1 MKNSTKPPFLTEFN
15 FLKLLLAIYVINK
28 YNNIID
34 KSELEHE
41 LYWFYDKSE
50 FHFLFIDICK
60 KESVDNSYYVD
71 LSCAF
76 QTANELGLINII
88 NDTGNNIKFTINMSE
103 EEAKI
108 ILKNYSLKVRFYMLK
123 LFKKLKQEAEK
134 NKFDYIPSNDSENI
148 AELLKNFVYDPSKT
162 EEILLHYD
170 ELIKSESASRIL
182 KPKDK

>member
-1 MKNSTKPPFLTEFN
+1 
-15 FLKLLLAIYVINK
+15 
-28 YNNIID
+28 
-34 KSELEHE
+34 
-41 LYWFYDKSE
+41 
-50 FHFLFIDICK
+50 
-60 KESVDNSYYVD
+60 
-71 LSCAF
+71 
-76 QTANELGLINII
+76 
-88 NDTGNNIKFTINMSE
+88 
-103 EEAKI
+103 
-108 ILKNYSLKVRFYMLK
+108 MLK